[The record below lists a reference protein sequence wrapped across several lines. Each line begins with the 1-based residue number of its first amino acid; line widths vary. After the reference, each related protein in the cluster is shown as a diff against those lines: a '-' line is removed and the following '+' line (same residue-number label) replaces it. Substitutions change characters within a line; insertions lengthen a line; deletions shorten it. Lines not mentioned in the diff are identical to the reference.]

1 MDQSV
6 TQIRDLKH
14 GLKGV
19 NLIAIVLE
27 VGRPN
32 ITKEDHEIRTCKIAD
47 RSGSINI
54 CVWDEPGLHLQPG
67 DICRIVKGYTS
78 LWKGCLTV
86 YTGKVG
92 KIQKIGDY
100 CLVFSEVP
108 NMSDINP
115 EFPQQIP
122 NK

>member
-54 CVWDEPGLHLQPG
+54 CVWDEPGL
-67 DICRIVKGYTS
+67 
-78 LWKGCLTV
+78 
-86 YTGKVG
+86 
-92 KIQKIGDY
+92 
-100 CLVFSEVP
+100 
-108 NMSDINP
+108 
-115 EFPQQIP
+115 
-122 NK
+122 